1 MDDLATLLFSLVKI
15 LTSNILHSSLIYS
28 TLPQD
33 LLGDSTGEKPTQAVP
48 VPYFSGSRS
57 VCRFLPELSGYQQ
70 PRSGSVIY
78 PLRPKSALDFT
89 LWAQNHFKN
98 VWGIPVEQC
107 VPLCWRWIAL
117 LKILGQPSSFQ
128 QWPTS
133 LIEQNIQILCFY
145 SYMLV
150 LGYLFIVW
158 CVLLWVTV
166 HYFAFCSDWDSK
178 RSNNS
183 CSLGNFI
190 SILFPSKFEHI
201 KWCTTSSY
209 WSPLFHIFNTWQ
221 MPFHSD

>member
-1 MDDLATLLFSLVKI
+1 MLDLMDDLATLLFSLVKI

-78 PLRPKSALDFT
+78 PLMLKSART
-89 LWAQNHFKN
+89 LLFGSKSLQEYLGYSRRAA
-98 VWGIPVEQC
+98 VCTALLE
-107 VPLCWRWIAL
+107 IAL
-117 LKILGQPSSFQ
+117 LTILGQPSSFQ

-133 LIEQNIQILCFY
+133 LTEQNIQILCFY

-150 LGYLFIVW
+150 LGYLFIV
-158 CVLLWVTV
+158 
-166 HYFAFCSDWDSK
+166 
-178 RSNNS
+178 
-183 CSLGNFI
+183 
-190 SILFPSKFEHI
+190 
-201 KWCTTSSY
+201 
-209 WSPLFHIFNTWQ
+209 
-221 MPFHSD
+221 